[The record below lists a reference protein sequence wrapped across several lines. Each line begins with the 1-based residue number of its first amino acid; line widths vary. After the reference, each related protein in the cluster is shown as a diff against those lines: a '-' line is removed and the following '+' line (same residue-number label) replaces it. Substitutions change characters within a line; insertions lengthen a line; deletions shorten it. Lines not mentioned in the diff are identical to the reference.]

1 MNCQPTYLNQNMMEV
16 ENRLS
21 ERFDGLVDE
30 LPDELNE
37 RRVKNGV
44 ILEESEE
51 EVEAMEGGGVEGE
64 EMLKSDGLHHNS
76 GRIIKKAKRPIKAT
90 SFSEPSAPG
99 VAPTQGLVNLNRA
112 SKNLRR
118 PRNSLGRGLP
128 KKGGAGGKGT
138 WGKLGDEMELPWVD
152 PNDPNYDSDGEEA
165 AEVGKKTIK
174 LNTLVPEM
182 SEEDVRKAVEP
193 LMLEY
198 FENGECEE
206 VLFSLE
212 EMLLNIGSRRW
223 MVPALAIEL
232 SMDHKPS
239 HREMTSQLISELY
252 QKVISQRDIGKAYDF
267 LLRQLSDLIL
277 DTPDASTIIGNF
289 MARNIADDCIPP
301 KFLQSYK
308 GHVTEVE
315 AVKAL
320 CRADTLLSM
329 KHGLVRLDNVWGVG
343 GGIRPVKY
351 LVKKIV
357 LLLKEYLCSC
367 DIQEATRCLK
377 DLEVPHFHHELVYE
391 AVVMVIESMHEKTD
405 EAMCKLLQALFR
417 SFVITIE
424 QMRAGFQ
431 RVYDQMVDI
440 SIDVPQAYSVLERWV
455 LRCRQAGIINDDILK
470 KMPSRGRKRFVSEG
484 DGGLIKDSSYW

>member
-1 MNCQPTYLNQNMMEV
+1 MMEV
-16 ENRLS
+16 ENIRS
-21 ERFDGLVDE
+21 ERFDGIVED
-30 LPDELNE
+30 LPDELNA
-37 RRVKNGV
+37 RRVLETPIEDGSDEEGDGPSDAMGIKDVNGV
-44 ILEESEE
+44 
-51 EVEAMEGGGVEGE
+51 
-64 EMLKSDGLHHNS
+64 HHPH
-76 GRIIKKAKRPIKAT
+76 GRIIRKAKRPSKAT
-90 SFSEPSAPG
+90 SFSEDSASA
-99 VAPTQGLVNLNRA
+99 VPTPGLVNLNIRTA
-112 SKNLRR
+112 KNLRR
-118 PRNSLGRGLP
+118 PRNSTGRGLP

-152 PNDPNYDSDGEEA
+152 PNDPNYDSEPENREEKTA
-165 AEVGKKTIK
+165 KKSSIK

-193 LMLEY
+193 LVLEY
-198 FENGECEE
+198 FENGDCEE

-223 MVPALAIEL
+223 MVPSLAIEL
-232 SMDHKPS
+232 ALDHKPS
-239 HREMTSQLISELY
+239 HREMTSRLISELY
-252 QKVISQRDIGKAYDF
+252 QKVISQRDIGRAFDF
-267 LLRQLSDLIL
+267 LLRQLPDLML
-277 DTPDASTIIGNF
+277 DTPEAPTIIGNF
-289 MARNIADDCIPP
+289 MARCIADDCIPP
-301 KFLQSYK
+301 KFLKSYK
-308 GHVTEVE
+308 GNVE
-315 AVKAL
+315 ESEAKNAL

-351 LVKKIV
+351 LIKKII

-367 DIQEATRCLK
+367 DVTEASRCLQ

-405 EAMCKLLQALFR
+405 EAMCKLLQVLFR

-455 LRCRQAGIINDDILK
+455 LRCRQAGIINDDIVK

-484 DGGLIKDSSYW
+484 DGGLVKETSW